1 MNNVISSIRSEP
13 FDRHDNFSQFVKAK
27 AGGSPETP
35 NRTLLRTAVS
45 LASLMAASTASA
57 QEGGSSGLQLP
68 TIDVSGNAQAGY
80 QATQQSITRLQTR
93 LLDTPQTINV
103 VPQQE
108 IQERRLT
115 TMEDALRTVPGITF
129 SAGEGGQQGDSP
141 IIRGFQAR
149 GDIFRDGFRDPGW
162 YTRDLF
168 DVERVEVYKGPSS
181 FAFGRGST
189 GGAINNVSKLPTGQ
203 TFVEGTATINS
214 VGGYRADVD
223 ASGKRDNISGRIA
236 ALYTETDTPN
246 RDNVWTR
253 RWGVAPSISAQ
264 LDDATKVT
272 LWYIYQGEEGAPD
285 YGWPYLPQPGYSTT
299 TGALVN
305 PGYNGNG
312 TPVTPVPILRN
323 TWFGIATGP
332 LRDIVT
338 TETHIL
344 TAKVERELG
353 NNFKITNGTR
363 YLLNDRFGRNTA
375 PRGLANAAMQPFT
388 SGLTTGTGGLGIGYP
403 VGLMTI
409 GRERRERETDAGYLV
424 NATDLTGKF
433 DTGIINHTLTAGV
446 ELSRELRD
454 QTRTDLCVPTGAA
467 AKLACYT
474 SLTNPSV
481 GGVPATGFT
490 FVPGNQTLATDYA
503 AYVIDQMKIT
513 QYFELLG
520 SFRFDRFYTHY
531 LDGSQPAG
539 QQDLKRTDNLPSYR
553 FGAVYHPTPNSSI
566 YVVYGNSYNPSAEL
580 GTLSGSPNNAA
591 SITLAPEQNISYE
604 AGVKWDVLEGGQLSL
619 TGAVFRIEKTNLRIP
634 NDPGAPTAQQ
644 FLVLDGL
651 ARVDGFEV
659 GAAGKVTDK
668 WQFIGGYSYLDS
680 SIAKTSNLA
689 ELGRWLPNAPRH
701 NLALWST
708 YDVMPKFT
716 VGAGVTYQSAA
727 FVNTTNTA
735 FVPEFWKFDAMV
747 SYKVDSKSTIQVNV
761 YNITN
766 EFYFAQYYQGQ
777 AVPAS
782 GRWASLSYR
791 ARW

>member
-1 MNNVISSIRSEP
+1 MDKVNSSIGAEALTDRDISSQLLKWSAVQIGQLSSRS
-13 FDRHDNFSQFVKAK
+13 RLHA
-27 AGGSPETP
+27 
-35 NRTLLRTAVS
+35 AVS
-45 LASLMAASTASA
+45 LASLMVVSTASA

-68 TIDVSGNAQAGY
+68 TIDVTGDQGGY
-80 QATQQSITRLQTR
+80 QATQQSINRLQTP
-93 LLDTPQTINV
+93 LLNTPQTINV

-115 TMEDALRTVPGITF
+115 TMEEALRTVPGITF

-141 IIRGFQAR
+141 IIRGFVAR

-168 DVERVEVYKGPSS
+168 DIDRVEVYKGPSS

-189 GGAINNVSKLPTGQ
+189 GGAINNVSKLPTGA
-203 TFVEGTATINS
+203 TYVEGTATAGS
-214 VGGYRADVD
+214 AGGYRFDMD

-236 ALYTETDTPN
+236 ALYTDVPTPT
-246 RDNVWTR
+246 RDNVWTK
-253 RWGVAPSISAQ
+253 RWGVAPSVTAQ
-264 LDDATKVT
+264 LDDNTKAT
-272 LWYIYQGEEGAPD
+272 LAYIYQGEEGAPD
-285 YGWPYLPQPGYSTT
+285 YGWPYLPQPGYSPI

-312 TPVTPVPILRN
+312 SPVAPVPINRN

-338 TETHIL
+338 TETHIF
-344 TAKVERELG
+344 TGIVERDLD

-363 YLLNDRFGRNTA
+363 VLINDRFGRNTA

-388 SGLTTGTGGLGIGYP
+388 SGLTVGTGGNGIGYP
-403 VGLMTI
+403 VDLMTI
-409 GRERRERETDAGYLV
+409 GRERRERETDATFAV

-446 ELSRELRD
+446 ELSRESRN
-454 QTRTDLCVPTGAA
+454 QSRTDLCVPTGPTAN
-467 AKLACYT
+467 LACFT
-474 SLTNPSV
+474 SLVNPGS

-490 FVPGNQTLATDYA
+490 VVPGNNTLSTDYA

-520 SFRFDRFYTHY
+520 SFRYDRYSTHY
-531 LDGSQPAG
+531 VDASAIAG
-539 QQDLKRTDNLPSYR
+539 QNDLRRTDNLPSYR

-566 YVVYGNSYNPSAEL
+566 YFVYGNSYNPSAEL
-580 GTLSGSPNNAA
+580 GTLSGNPTNTA
-591 SITLAPEQNISYE
+591 SVTLAPEKNISYE
-604 AGVKWDVLEGGQLSL
+604 AGVKADVIEGTLSL

-634 NDPGAPTAQQ
+634 NDPTLPTAQQ

-651 ARVDGFEV
+651 ARVDGFELGAV
-659 GAAGKVTDK
+659 GRLTKE
-668 WQFIGGYSYLDS
+668 WQVIAGYSYLDS
-680 SIAKTSNLA
+680 SIEKTSNLA

-701 NLALWST
+701 NLALWTT
-708 YDVMPKFT
+708 YDITQKWT
-716 VGAGVTYQSAA
+716 VGAGATYQSDA

-735 FVPEFWKFDAMV
+735 FVPEYWKFDAMV
-747 SYKVDSKSTIQVNV
+747 SYKVDNKSTIQLNI
-761 YNITN
+761 YNITDQL
-766 EFYFAQYYQGQ
+766 YYGQYYQGQ
-777 AVPAS
+777 VVPAS
-782 GRWASLSYR
+782 GRYASLSYR
-791 ARW
+791 VRW